1 MFDDILRIF
10 DFLSPSRTREQFQ
23 PRKPMAIPL
32 DPTIKSIQICKNLF
46 NDLDEAEAEVVN
58 DIHDPERA
66 WKLLSQIR
74 QLRRETQQDS
84 QHCRLHTE
92 LMLDLMFTWKPALF
106 VSLTHKRE
114 LSYRFSMAG
123 AIIS

>member
-74 QLRRETQQDS
+74 QLRRETQQDLATLS
-84 QHCRLHTE
+84 
-92 LMLDLMFTWKPALF
+92 P
-106 VSLTHKRE
+106 
-114 LSYRFSMAG
+114 SYRINAG
-123 AIIS
+123 FDVYLETSPVRIVNTQTGAQLSVFNGGRHH